1 MFNQNEEALRHF
13 PNCNVGLSNVLAMPK
28 FDSEKVE
35 GRELEDNWDFL
46 PPKVIKDPNLSK
58 LADWVDAAKPDHFTY
73 PDATKSKDW
82 DGRVTGYS
90 SPWRWSD
97 RVLYPVEMEKTEY
110 LCWWTW
116 SNFTLIS
123 VDLE

>member
-82 DGRVTGYS
+82 DDEIDREWEHSMNNNSDYK
-90 SPWRWSD
+90 SPWM
-97 RVLYPVEMEKTEY
+97 LPKI
-110 LCWWTW
+110 
-116 SNFTLIS
+116 LIQ
-123 VDLE
+123 